1 MIAILKHTGGI
12 AFILLL
18 LIGSLFAAKKV
29 DKIIDRL
36 QKKYQKVERLEI
48 EFKQKTHFQLTN
60 MASEIYGTLLL
71 DRKHDRYRLETED
84 QVIVD
89 NGKTFWR
96 FNKLE
101 NQVMIDYAKKSEQ
114 DVLISDFLFDI
125 KKKYFAELVSEEKTG
140 KQKQFVIKLTPKNSE
155 ESYFKA
161 IKVWVMDKTWH
172 ITRVV
177 YEDINDNQTEF
188 DITSL
193 KINPVIPD
201 SAFQFTPPQGVDV
214 VDLRM

>member
-1 MIAILKHTGGI
+1 MVH
-12 AFILLL
+12 FRNL
-18 LIGSLFAAKKV
+18 LITLVVILGLFSALSAGTNV
-29 DKIIDRL
+29 NKIIDRI

-48 EFKQKTHFQLTN
+48 QFKQKTRYQLTN
-60 MASEIYGTLLL
+60 MESEIYGTLLL
-71 DRKHDRYRLETED
+71 DRKNDRYRLETED

-114 DVLISDFLFDI
+114 DVLLSDFLFDI

-155 ESYFKA
+155 ESYFRA
-161 IKVWVMDKTWH
+161 IKVWVVDKTWQ
-172 ITRVV
+172 IKRVV

-188 DITSL
+188 EITSL
-193 KINPVIPD
+193 TINPEIPD
-201 SAFQFTPPQGVDV
+201 SAFEFQPPQGVDV